1 MSPGPVAS
9 MLKGRSNHDRLT
21 YHEYRVPVDAGVSGM
36 GLGVFWAV
44 WGVHGFFWALLYGFF
59 WPVWFGY
66 RAALYLL
73 AQSLGPIVGGLT

>member
-1 MSPGPVAS
+1 MTDSRTTNIAYP
-9 MLKGRSNHDRLT
+9 LI
-21 YHEYRVPVDAGVSGM
+21 GVSGM